1 MPQVFKAL
9 ATIMVWV
16 LFISSLFIVAISLIF
31 GTIRGDLF
39 GGGEP
44 LSTSY
49 IMIWGLATVMGIL
62 SVCAMKLRQM
72 LE

>member
-9 ATIMVWV
+9 ATIAVWIMFIGGCVGILMPNIFYPLTGMVGV
-16 LFISSLFIVAISLIF
+16 EPPPMSYYVSNGLGVTSL
-31 GTIRGDLF
+31 
-39 GGGEP
+39 
-44 LSTSY
+44 
-49 IMIWGLATVMGIL
+49 IL